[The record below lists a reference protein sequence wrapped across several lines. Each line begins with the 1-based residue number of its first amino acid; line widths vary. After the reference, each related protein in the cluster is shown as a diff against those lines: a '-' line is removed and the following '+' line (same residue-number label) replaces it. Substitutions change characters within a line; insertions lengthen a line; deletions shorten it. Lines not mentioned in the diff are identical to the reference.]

1 MVVCSDSFVS
11 QFWTYPALPDANVI
25 MGFATGD
32 QARNIGHL
40 SAEVIVDSFLK
51 QLDAIYASQANGV
64 NPGASRVTPP
74 QPLPRVATA
83 NYQDYYVFD
92 WTKQPFIR
100 GAYTS
105 PSIGSSV
112 IHRQLLGQVRSPQS
126 VWFYFA
132 FSLAPVGPR
141 LSILR
146 WRGNIGVRT
155 EHCGGRDGVGC
166 GGRRRTH

>member
-64 NPGASRVTPP
+64 NPGASRVTPL
-74 QPLPRVATA
+74 QP
-83 NYQDYYVFD
+83 
-92 WTKQPFIR
+92 
-100 GAYTS
+100 
-105 PSIGSSV
+105 
-112 IHRQLLGQVRSPQS
+112 
-126 VWFYFA
+126 
-132 FSLAPVGPR
+132 
-141 LSILR
+141 
-146 WRGNIGVRT
+146 
-155 EHCGGRDGVGC
+155 
-166 GGRRRTH
+166 